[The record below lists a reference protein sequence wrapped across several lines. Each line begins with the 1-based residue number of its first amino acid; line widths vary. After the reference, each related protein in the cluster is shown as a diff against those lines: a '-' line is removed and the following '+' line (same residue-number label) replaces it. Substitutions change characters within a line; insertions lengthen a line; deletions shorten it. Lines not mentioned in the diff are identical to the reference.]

1 MKLHCI
7 EDIING
13 QQAFMPSGL
22 VATLSVCPD
31 SKMVTIQYQ
40 DGLEVITDTM
50 SYDAFNELIQNG
62 IEMLGDDM
70 PMPLRV
76 MESNMN
82 EAFTYVGNIELE
94 LPDEIV
100 KSIAVSGDNEAAVDE
115 ALNNKDVQEQLAK
128 FTDDE
133 LKQAVEEYGVELDSP
148 DRRTLE
154 QYVVWL
160 AAWNIADSDEDDLV
174 ESLLHEDDLDDE
186 LNSELKTPFS
196 REEFVDAAVKQL
208 NTAIVDILEY
218 ADADDLYQTLADKYG
233 YKYYDDAMVFDVKG
247 RPNLHITAEDV
258 GVDEDTF
265 YNELNSQIEFLA
277 EDLHYEHPDFR
288 ICGRSGGYW
297 GFLVGLKD
305 LAVTKAYAE
314 KFVNDMLNN
323 EEFLDWLY
331 SPDAD
336 GMAVNDVVWS
346 YIWNYT
352 EYDIL
357 CDDVISNP
365 LENLDLSDEFKEKM
379 NNLAETIDST
389 EKAMDSVDYWKD
401 LFSEEDFAESVER
414 KKLMKNDNIVEELIN
429 FSDKDVKL
437 LSDEDIAAQYDNFEC
452 TSISVEPSR
461 VHDNWYNF
469 TLELE
474 FPDADHPDFSDYVIE
489 NVYYDADAD
498 RWGFDNWYPEET
510 SKQLKD
516 LMLKELEK
524 EGYLKPDDEDY
535 DLEAIG
541 LVNGTTD
548 IVVVK
553 NNKTGLYQLNKF
565 DKNESDRIGHM
576 IATKTFETE
585 AEAEEWYLSWS
596 KSRGNNSIAEDLL
609 NEVSDE
615 LKQRVIDKRKEN
627 VKNAQDKLNRATRL
641 AKQTQPITITITAP
655 MVDVYEDS
663 YEEGELGHVNSWEG
677 SDATKLV
684 RSYEDI
690 RDLLAD
696 ACDLSVDAEE
706 IYIGSF
712 NINDV
717 NDLQADIFVNNE
729 NTTPSEDEIASWK
742 NGELKLY
749 NAQISAIVKF
759 DNPEDRE
766 IFINMLKKSEQGI
779 EIQESKKSDS
789 NLSTI
794 TEEDLNDL
802 LSMSGE
808 RYTDISD
815 LDMPESLA
823 ANVPT
828 TEDGEPITLELL
840 YKAISD
846 LSASMTELATAIK
859 QPKVELQPLENPMG
873 QPAPKEEIEI
883 EQEIAEEP
891 VAEESDAEDNAAD
904 KERDDKEEDNKDDDK
919 AKKNDKDDSKDLDEL
934 DKEIEDELE
943 EDKNNKKEK
952 KNEDLAKAKEE
963 IDKAIEA
970 KKSPE
975 EIDATID
982 YLTDNDSDEKAA
994 DEYKVQKMKEA
1005 FRKTLH
1011 NNFLERL
1018 KWGK

>member
-31 SKMVTIQYQ
+31 NKTVTVQYQ
-40 DGLEVITDTM
+40 NGLEVITDMM
-50 SYDAFNELIQNG
+50 SYDAFNELIQDG
-62 IEMLGDDM
+62 VEMLRDDL

-82 EAFTYVGNIELE
+82 EALTYVGNIELE

-100 KSIAVSGDNEAAVDE
+100 KSIAVSGDNEAAVEE

-148 DRRTLE
+148 DRHTLE
-154 QYVVWL
+154 QYAVWL

-208 NTAIVDILEY
+208 NIAIVDILEY
-218 ADADDLYQTLADKYG
+218 ADAGDLYQTLADKYG
-233 YKYYDDAMVFDVKG
+233 YKYYDDALMFDVKY
-247 RPNLHITAEDV
+247 RPNLHITAEDI

-265 YNELNSQIEFLA
+265 YNELNSQIESLA

-288 ICGRSGGYW
+288 IYGRSGGYW
-297 GFLVGLKD
+297 GFIVELKD
-305 LAVTKAYAE
+305 LVITKAYAE
-314 KFVNDMLNN
+314 KFVDDMLNN
-323 EEFLDWLY
+323 EEFMDWLY

-357 CDDVISNP
+357 CDDVISSP
-365 LENLDLSDEFKEKM
+365 LENLDLSDEFEKKM

-401 LFSEEDFAESVER
+401 LFSEEELSEDDLAESVER
-414 KKLMKNDNIVEELIN
+414 KKLMKNDNIAEGLLKEAY
-429 FSDKDVKL
+429 
-437 LSDEDIAAQYDNFEC
+437 LSDEDIESQYEDFKC
-452 TSISVEPSR
+452 THLKIEKGHPSVE
-461 VHDNWYNF
+461 NWYNF

-474 FPDADHPDFSDYVIE
+474 FPEADHPDFSDYVIE
-489 NVYYDADAD
+489 NGYYNKDDD
-498 RWGFDNWYPEET
+498 VWGFDNWYPSET
-510 SKQLKD
+510 LESLKA
-516 LMLKELEK
+516 LVLKEIDNMEARGLTEIETDMQPEQLE
-524 EGYLKPDDEDY
+524 LKYEN
-535 DLEAIG
+535 L
-541 LVNGTTD
+541 
-548 IVVVK
+548 
-553 NNKTGLYQLNKF
+553 
-565 DKNESDRIGHM
+565 
-576 IATKTFETE
+576 
-585 AEAEEWYLSWS
+585 
-596 KSRGNNSIAEDLL
+596 NNSIAEDLL

-627 VKNAQDKLNRATRL
+627 VKNAQDKLNKTTKL
-641 AKQTQPITITITAP
+641 AKQIQPILLTINAP
-655 MVDVYEDS
+655 IVDVYEDS

-677 SDATKLV
+677 SGATKLV

-696 ACDLSVDAEE
+696 ACYLSADAEK

-712 NINDV
+712 NINGV

-789 NLSTI
+789 DLSTI

-815 LDMPESLA
+815 LDMPEPLA
-823 ANVPT
+823 ASVPT
-828 TEDGEPITLELL
+828 TENGEPITLELL

-846 LSASMTELATAIK
+846 LTASMTELATAIK

-873 QPAPKEEIEI
+873 QPASKEEIEV

-891 VAEESDAEDNAAD
+891 ATEESVTKEPNTEKSEEDEADKEKDDEESD
-904 KERDDKEEDNKDDDK
+904 KK
-919 AKKNDKDDSKDLDEL
+919 ADKDDSEDLDEL
-934 DKEIEDELE
+934 DKEIEDELK
-943 EDKNNKKEK
+943 DDKKEK

-963 IDKAIEA
+963 IDKAIDD

-975 EIDATID
+975 EIDATVD
-982 YLTDNDSDEKAA
+982 YMTDNEYDEKAA
-994 DEYKVQKMKEA
+994 NEYKVQKMKEA
-1005 FRKTLH
+1005 FRNIRH
-1011 NNFLERL
+1011 NSLLERL
-1018 KWGK
+1018 KWGR